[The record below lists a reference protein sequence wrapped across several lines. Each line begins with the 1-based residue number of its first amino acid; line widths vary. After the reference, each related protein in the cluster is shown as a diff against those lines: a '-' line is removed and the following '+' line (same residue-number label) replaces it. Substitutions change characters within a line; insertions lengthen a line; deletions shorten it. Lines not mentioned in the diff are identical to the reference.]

1 MDAPGQRP
9 AGPRAGPERDP
20 GTGPGPS
27 PGPEEP
33 VQEEKEAAYVEIR
46 GSPQGP
52 EERSRQEPQLA
63 PAGGAGGAA
72 GPAPESGAAGT
83 GDGGSAGGG
92 PPGEGAGAASP
103 EHGRDRP
110 PSPAAAECGA
120 RPGPGSLQAA
130 GSGGTAGAGGCPESS
145 SSSSSCPSPVN
156 KADGSPAMGDP
167 VSTEGKTSSSSF
179 GYESEAEDEAAGRK
193 AAPPGAP
200 PDTPPGGGR
209 DEAHY
214 ISTQEIQLSEV
225 DHDMDFDAGLA
236 ARWDFEDNN
245 VIYSFVDYASFGSDE
260 TPGDTLTEEEENS
273 CYLSTTTSDPNN
285 QTDSIDNTSSTEI
298 VSLTS
303 ERDSPGGDKRAG
315 SGESRSKRPGGSPA
329 AQLLLSIKA
338 ASRAINESSNAHG
351 KQNAVYAAKHE
362 GDMSLRV
369 GAAPERGAGVR
380 QDAPREQARKAAAV
394 PARLQTRCGA
404 ARAGE
409 HSSGASSAVSELD
422 DADKEVRNL
431 TARAF
436 RSLAYPYFD
445 TLRPGSRASSASLP
459 DSALGIN
466 RWSTYLDLKCGGLGP
481 RAEPGLLRSGRS
493 QTKALEFV
501 VSKLDGEIAHVETPR
516 RLRAG
521 PRVVTLLDLGEA
533 GEPPAAEGGG
543 KGSSKKS
550 RFASSLLKNVISK
563 KMQLEHEFKMER
575 GEITDTSYRG
585 PEPRERQREAGEQR
599 QSSRHSEGGSDCPA
613 APPEDAGEAGGRSP
627 ASKASTPRE
636 GNRSLERA
644 PSEEPC
650 EVKRSASEAIKAT
663 FLRSQ
668 NSAFR
673 SWKERE
679 AERKEERAPVG
690 KLKLSPK
697 HDWRADLGEISAGKP
712 TKMSRLFVPAIQHT
726 PREKEPA
733 KKATKCSAAL
743 PSPAAPSPPAAKA
756 KAPEIKISL
765 GSVQQPRDAAFSIAQ
780 LLTPQI
786 AGRPPEEGRAPP
798 LKPLKA
804 GDGPDKVPQF
814 LVRDVRDSKYR
825 AQGILHQVRDVRKL
839 IKSSYSA
846 DSGDNSSDKGSGA
859 SEQGGPEQKPRQ
871 QLADGSP
878 AMGDPV
884 STEGKTSSSSFG
896 YESEA
901 EDEAAGRKA
910 APPGAPPDTPPGGGR
925 DEAHYISTQE
935 IQLSEVD
942 HDMDFDA
949 GLAARWDF
957 EDNNVIYSFVDYASF
972 GSDETPGDTLT
983 EEEENSCYLSTTTSD
998 PNNQTDS
1005 IDNTSSTEIVSLT
1018 SERDSPGGDK
1028 RAGSGES
1035 RSKRPGGSP
1044 AAQLLLSIKA
1054 ASRAIN
1060 ESSNAHG
1067 KQNAVYAAKHEG
1079 DMSLRVGAAP
1089 ERGAGVRQDAPRE
1102 QARKAA
1108 AVPARLQTRCGAAR
1122 AGEHSSG
1129 ASSAVSELDDADK
1142 EVRNLTARAFRSL
1155 AYPYF
1160 DTLRPGSRASS
1171 ASLPDSALGI
1181 NRWSTYLDLK
1191 CGGLGPRAEPGL
1203 LRSGRSQTKALE
1215 FVVSKLDG
1223 EIAHVETPR
1232 RLRAGPRVVTL
1243 LDLGEAGEPPAAE
1256 GGGKGSSKKSRFASS
1271 LLKNVISKKMQLEH
1285 EFKMERGEITDT
1297 SYRGPEP
1304 RERQREAGE
1313 QRQSSRHSEGG
1324 SDCPAAPPE
1333 DAGEAGGRSPAS
1345 KASTPREGNRSLE
1358 RAPSEEPCEVKRS
1371 ASEAIK
1377 ATFLRSQNSAF
1388 RSWKEREAER
1398 KEERAPVGKLKL
1410 SPKHDWRADLG
1421 EISAGKPTKM
1431 SRLFV
1436 PAIQHTPR
1444 EKEPAKK
1451 ATKCSAAL
1459 PSPAAPS
1466 PPAAKAKAPEIKISL
1481 GSVQQPRDAAFSIA
1495 QLLTPQIAGRPP
1507 EEGRAPPLKPL
1518 KAGDGPDKVP
1528 QFLVRDVRDSKYR
1541 AQGILHQVRDVRK
1554 LIKSSY
1560 SADSGDNSS
1569 DKGSGASEQGGPEQ
1583 KPRQQLV
1590 IAGVPRALSPVV
1602 ITCQAV
1608 GHAKPSEAGA
1618 KAAGRAPACPPEG
1631 TVLVHR
1637 TSGRLPVATIAP
1649 NKSDAR
1655 QPAVLKIVSKSS
1667 APWRHQPPPPPPAER
1682 SRGAEEDPRE
1692 ESKAAPVQ
1700 NALEKLTA
1708 AVRSMEELY
1717 SFNKREW
1724 KRKSD
1729 PLPITDSH
1737 VLSLIASQER
1747 GSAPRPAAAPGPP
1760 PPADKAEEPS
1770 GKGPGGERLPRRA
1783 SNSAADKVSAKAAA
1797 FESLARQRQRGP
1809 PAPRAEPPA
1818 APRALLTLRGAGGAA
1833 GPAPAKAPPE
1843 GGPRGPAPPRSPRL
1857 PAGGGDSERGPDC
1870 GNYLSLPLK
1879 APAEPGSPPSPGPTA
1894 AGGGARPGPAPA
1906 EPGSPPS
1913 PGPTAAGGGARPG
1926 PVSAAAAALCS
1937 LQPFGPAKPPGSPR
1951 APPGPPPAEE
1961 PPAAAPPPAEG
1972 PPAALYRPPLPLAAL
1987 PGAAPPPLLCFSP
2000 SVPPAAAAAEP
2011 FPQTQRKV
2019 LLDVSTGQYYLVDTP
2034 VQQPLKRRLFDPE
2047 TGQYVEVPVPQQPAV
2062 APVPLPLSPLA
2073 LNAGAYGATY
2083 MLYPGLLP
2091 AAAVLPAG
2099 ALQRPLSHPGSE
2111 GSAPAEPAS
2120 PAAPEAAFADSPYY
2134 VATGKGPGH
2143 GAAEAKPVIS
2153 ITAPATG
2160 PRLVAPPSF
2169 DGTTMRFVVE
2179 HR

>member
-9 AGPRAGPERDP
+9 ASPRAVPEGAAAERDP
-20 GTGPGPS
+20 STSPSSNPGP
-27 PGPEEP
+27 
-33 VQEEKEAAYVEIR
+33 QATIQEKEETAYVEIR
-46 GSPQGP
+46 VSPQGP
-52 EERSRQEPQLA
+52 EESRQKPELA
-63 PAGGAGGAA
+63 PASGAEGAS
-72 GPAPESGAAGT
+72 GPAPDSGAGGT
-83 GDGGSAGGG
+83 GDGDSASGG
-92 PPGEGAGAASP
+92 PPGEEAGPASLD
-103 EHGRDRP
+103 HGRDRP

-120 RPGPGSLQAA
+120 DTGPGSVEAA
-130 GSGGTAGAGGCPESS
+130 GSGGTPEAGGCPESS
-145 SSSSSCPSPVN
+145 SSSCPSPVT
-156 KADGSPAMGDP
+156 KADDFPAMGDP

-179 GYESEAEDEAAGRK
+179 GYESEVEDEVAGRK
-193 AAPPGAP
+193 ATPPGAP
-200 PDTPPGGGR
+200 PGTPPGGGR

-303 ERDSPGGDKRAG
+303 EHDTSGGDKRAS
-315 SGESRSKRPGGSPA
+315 SGESRSKQPGRPGGSPG

-338 ASRAINESSNAHG
+338 ASRAINESSNVHG
-351 KQNAVYAAKHE
+351 KQNTVYAAKHE

-369 GAAPERGAGVR
+369 AAAPDRSASLK
-380 QDAPREQARKAAAV
+380 QDAVRDHAKKFIAV

-445 TLRPGSRASSASLP
+445 TLRPGSRASSASLS
-459 DSALGIN
+459 DNALGIN
-466 RWSTYLDLKCGGLGP
+466 RWSTYLDLKCGSLGP
-481 RAEPGLLRSGRS
+481 RAEPSLLRSGRS

-521 PRVVTLLDLGEA
+521 SRVVTLLDLGDAAEA

-575 GEITDTSYRG
+575 GEITDTSYTGPGAGRE
-585 PEPRERQREAGEQR
+585 PEPTGSSAGRERHREGGVQR
-599 QSSRHSEGGSDCPA
+599 QNSRHSEGGSDCTA
-613 APPEDAGEAGGRSP
+613 APAEDAGEGGGGRSP

-636 GNRSLERA
+636 GNRSLDRA
-644 PSEEPC
+644 LSEELC

-697 HDWRADLGEISAGKP
+697 HDWRADLGEISAGKS

-726 PREKEPA
+726 PREKEPG
-733 KKATKCSAAL
+733 KRATKCSAA
-743 PSPAAPSPPAAKA
+743 AAAVSSAAAGAAATSPPAAKP

-765 GSVQQPRDAAFSIAQ
+765 GSLQQPRDAAFSIAQ

-786 AGRPPEEGRAPP
+786 AGRPPEEGRGQP
-798 LKPLKA
+798 LKPLKP

-825 AQGILHQVRDVRKL
+825 AQGTLHQVRDVRKL

-846 DSGDNSSDKGSGA
+846 DSGDNSSDKGSGT
-859 SEQGGPEQKPRQ
+859 SEQGGPEQKPQ
-871 QLADGSP
+871 Q
-878 AMGDPV
+878 
-884 STEGKTSSSSFG
+884 
-896 YESEA
+896 
-901 EDEAAGRKA
+901 
-910 APPGAPPDTPPGGGR
+910 
-925 DEAHYISTQE
+925 
-935 IQLSEVD
+935 
-942 HDMDFDA
+942 
-949 GLAARWDF
+949 
-957 EDNNVIYSFVDYASF
+957 
-972 GSDETPGDTLT
+972 
-983 EEEENSCYLSTTTSD
+983 
-998 PNNQTDS
+998 
-1005 IDNTSSTEIVSLT
+1005 
-1018 SERDSPGGDK
+1018 
-1028 RAGSGES
+1028 
-1035 RSKRPGGSP
+1035 
-1044 AAQLLLSIKA
+1044 
-1054 ASRAIN
+1054 
-1060 ESSNAHG
+1060 
-1067 KQNAVYAAKHEG
+1067 
-1079 DMSLRVGAAP
+1079 
-1089 ERGAGVRQDAPRE
+1089 
-1102 QARKAA
+1102 
-1108 AVPARLQTRCGAAR
+1108 
-1122 AGEHSSG
+1122 
-1129 ASSAVSELDDADK
+1129 
-1142 EVRNLTARAFRSL
+1142 
-1155 AYPYF
+1155 
-1160 DTLRPGSRASS
+1160 
-1171 ASLPDSALGI
+1171 
-1181 NRWSTYLDLK
+1181 
-1191 CGGLGPRAEPGL
+1191 
-1203 LRSGRSQTKALE
+1203 
-1215 FVVSKLDG
+1215 
-1223 EIAHVETPR
+1223 
-1232 RLRAGPRVVTL
+1232 
-1243 LDLGEAGEPPAAE
+1243 
-1256 GGGKGSSKKSRFASS
+1256 
-1271 LLKNVISKKMQLEH
+1271 
-1285 EFKMERGEITDT
+1285 
-1297 SYRGPEP
+1297 
-1304 RERQREAGE
+1304 
-1313 QRQSSRHSEGG
+1313 
-1324 SDCPAAPPE
+1324 
-1333 DAGEAGGRSPAS
+1333 
-1345 KASTPREGNRSLE
+1345 
-1358 RAPSEEPCEVKRS
+1358 
-1371 ASEAIK
+1371 
-1377 ATFLRSQNSAF
+1377 
-1388 RSWKEREAER
+1388 
-1398 KEERAPVGKLKL
+1398 
-1410 SPKHDWRADLG
+1410 
-1421 EISAGKPTKM
+1421 
-1431 SRLFV
+1431 
-1436 PAIQHTPR
+1436 
-1444 EKEPAKK
+1444 
-1451 ATKCSAAL
+1451 
-1459 PSPAAPS
+1459 
-1466 PPAAKAKAPEIKISL
+1466 
-1481 GSVQQPRDAAFSIA
+1481 
-1495 QLLTPQIAGRPP
+1495 
-1507 EEGRAPPLKPL
+1507 
-1518 KAGDGPDKVP
+1518 
-1528 QFLVRDVRDSKYR
+1528 
-1541 AQGILHQVRDVRK
+1541 
-1554 LIKSSY
+1554 
-1560 SADSGDNSS
+1560 
-1569 DKGSGASEQGGPEQ
+1569 
-1583 KPRQQLV
+1583 QQLV
-1590 IAGVPRALSPVV
+1590 IAGVPRSLSPVV

-1608 GHAKPSEAGA
+1608 GHTGTKPTEAGT

-1667 APWRHQPPPPPPAER
+1667 APWRHQPPQPPPPER
-1682 SRGAEEDPRE
+1682 GRAPEEDPRE

-1747 GSAPRPAAAPGPP
+1747 GAGSRPAGAAAPPPP

-1770 GKGPGGERLPRRA
+1770 GKGPSSERLPRRP
-1783 SNSAADKVSAKAAA
+1783 SNSTADKVSAKAAA

-1809 PAPRAEPPA
+1809 PAPRAEPSA

-1833 GPAPAKAPPE
+1833 APAPAKLPSE
-1843 GGPRGPAPPRSPRL
+1843 GGLRGPAPPRSPRL
-1857 PAGGGDSERGPDC
+1857 PAGGGGGDAERGPDC

-1879 APAEPGSPPSPGPTA
+1879 AATEPGSPPS
-1894 AGGGARPGPAPA
+1894 AGATESGGVR
-1906 EPGSPPS
+1906 PS
-1913 PGPTAAGGGARPG
+1913 PVSA
-1926 PVSAAAAALCS
+1926 SAAAAALCS
-1937 LQPFGPAKPPGSPR
+1937 LQPFGTAKPPGSPR
-1951 APPGPPPAEE
+1951 PPPGPPPAEE

-1972 PPAALYRPPLPLAAL
+1972 PPAALYRPPLPFAAL
-1987 PGAAPPPLLCFSP
+1987 PGAAPPLLCFSP
-2000 SVPPAAAAAEP
+2000 SVPAAATATEP

-2047 TGQYVEVPVPQQPAV
+2047 TGQYVEVPVSQQPAV

-2091 AAAVLPAG
+2091 AATVLPAG
-2099 ALQRPLSHPGSE
+2099 ALQRPLSHSGSD
-2111 GSAPAEPAS
+2111 GSAPAEPGS
-2120 PAAPEAAFADSPYY
+2120 PAAPEAAFAESPYY
-2134 VATGKGPGH
+2134 VATSKGPPPPPRH

-2160 PRLVAPPSF
+2160 PRIVAPPSF

>member
-9 AGPRAGPERDP
+9 ASPRAGPEGAAAERDP
-20 GTGPGPS
+20 SASPS
-27 PGPEEP
+27 PNPGPEEP
-33 VQEEKEAAYVEIR
+33 IQEEEEAAYVEIS
-46 GSPQGP
+46 GSPLGP
-52 EERSRQEPQLA
+52 EESRQKPELA
-63 PAGGAGGAA
+63 PAGGAEGAA
-72 GPAPESGAAGT
+72 GPAPDSGAGGT
-83 GDGGSAGGG
+83 GDGDSASGE
-92 PPGEGAGAASP
+92 PPGKEAESASLD
-103 EHGRDRP
+103 HGRDRP
-110 PSPAAAECGA
+110 PSPAAAACGA
-120 RPGPGSLQAA
+120 DTGPGSVEAA
-130 GSGGTAGAGGCPESS
+130 GSGGTPEAGGCPESS
-145 SSSSSCPSPVN
+145 SSSSSSSCPSPVT
-156 KADGSPAMGDP
+156 KADDFPAMGDP

-179 GYESEAEDEAAGRK
+179 GYESEVEDEVAGRK
-193 AAPPGAP
+193 ATPPGAP
-200 PDTPPGGGR
+200 PGTPPGGGR

-303 ERDSPGGDKRAG
+303 EHDTPGGDKRAS
-315 SGESRSKRPGGSPA
+315 SGESRSKQLGRPGGSPG

-338 ASRAINESSNAHG
+338 ASRAINESSNVHG
-351 KQNAVYAAKHE
+351 KQNTVYAAKHE

-369 GAAPERGAGVR
+369 AAAPDRSASLK
-380 QDAPREQARKAAAV
+380 QDAVRDHAKKFIAV

-445 TLRPGSRASSASLP
+445 TLRPGSRASSASLS
-459 DSALGIN
+459 DNALGIN
-466 RWSTYLDLKCGGLGP
+466 RWSTYLDLKCGSLGP
-481 RAEPGLLRSGRS
+481 RAEPSLLRSGRS

-521 PRVVTLLDLGEA
+521 SRVVTLLDLGDAAEA

-575 GEITDTSYRG
+575 GEITDTSYTG
-585 PEPRERQREAGEQR
+585 PGAGPQPEPTGGSAGRERQREGGVQR
-599 QSSRHSEGGSDCPA
+599 QNSRHSEGGSDCTA
-613 APPEDAGEAGGRSP
+613 APAEDAGEGGGGRSP

-636 GNRSLERA
+636 GNRSLDRA
-644 PSEEPC
+644 LSDELC

-726 PREKEPA
+726 PREKEPG
-733 KKATKCSAAL
+733 KRATKCSAAAAAAA
-743 PSPAAPSPPAAKA
+743 SPAAGAAATSPPAAKP

-765 GSVQQPRDAAFSIAQ
+765 GSLQQPRDAAFSIAQ

-786 AGRPPEEGRAPP
+786 AGRPPEEGRGQP

-871 QLADGSP
+871 
-878 AMGDPV
+878 
-884 STEGKTSSSSFG
+884 
-896 YESEA
+896 
-901 EDEAAGRKA
+901 
-910 APPGAPPDTPPGGGR
+910 
-925 DEAHYISTQE
+925 H
-935 IQLSEVD
+935 
-942 HDMDFDA
+942 
-949 GLAARWDF
+949 
-957 EDNNVIYSFVDYASF
+957 
-972 GSDETPGDTLT
+972 
-983 EEEENSCYLSTTTSD
+983 
-998 PNNQTDS
+998 
-1005 IDNTSSTEIVSLT
+1005 
-1018 SERDSPGGDK
+1018 
-1028 RAGSGES
+1028 
-1035 RSKRPGGSP
+1035 
-1044 AAQLLLSIKA
+1044 
-1054 ASRAIN
+1054 
-1060 ESSNAHG
+1060 
-1067 KQNAVYAAKHEG
+1067 
-1079 DMSLRVGAAP
+1079 
-1089 ERGAGVRQDAPRE
+1089 
-1102 QARKAA
+1102 
-1108 AVPARLQTRCGAAR
+1108 
-1122 AGEHSSG
+1122 
-1129 ASSAVSELDDADK
+1129 
-1142 EVRNLTARAFRSL
+1142 
-1155 AYPYF
+1155 
-1160 DTLRPGSRASS
+1160 
-1171 ASLPDSALGI
+1171 
-1181 NRWSTYLDLK
+1181 
-1191 CGGLGPRAEPGL
+1191 
-1203 LRSGRSQTKALE
+1203 
-1215 FVVSKLDG
+1215 
-1223 EIAHVETPR
+1223 
-1232 RLRAGPRVVTL
+1232 
-1243 LDLGEAGEPPAAE
+1243 
-1256 GGGKGSSKKSRFASS
+1256 
-1271 LLKNVISKKMQLEH
+1271 
-1285 EFKMERGEITDT
+1285 
-1297 SYRGPEP
+1297 
-1304 RERQREAGE
+1304 
-1313 QRQSSRHSEGG
+1313 
-1324 SDCPAAPPE
+1324 
-1333 DAGEAGGRSPAS
+1333 
-1345 KASTPREGNRSLE
+1345 
-1358 RAPSEEPCEVKRS
+1358 
-1371 ASEAIK
+1371 
-1377 ATFLRSQNSAF
+1377 
-1388 RSWKEREAER
+1388 
-1398 KEERAPVGKLKL
+1398 
-1410 SPKHDWRADLG
+1410 
-1421 EISAGKPTKM
+1421 
-1431 SRLFV
+1431 
-1436 PAIQHTPR
+1436 
-1444 EKEPAKK
+1444 
-1451 ATKCSAAL
+1451 
-1459 PSPAAPS
+1459 
-1466 PPAAKAKAPEIKISL
+1466 
-1481 GSVQQPRDAAFSIA
+1481 
-1495 QLLTPQIAGRPP
+1495 
-1507 EEGRAPPLKPL
+1507 
-1518 KAGDGPDKVP
+1518 
-1528 QFLVRDVRDSKYR
+1528 
-1541 AQGILHQVRDVRK
+1541 
-1554 LIKSSY
+1554 
-1560 SADSGDNSS
+1560 
-1569 DKGSGASEQGGPEQ
+1569 
-1583 KPRQQLV
+1583 LV
-1590 IAGVPRALSPVV
+1590 IAGVPRSLSPVV

-1608 GHAKPSEAGA
+1608 GHTGTKPTEAGA
-1618 KAAGRAPACPPEG
+1618 KGAGRVPACPPEG

-1667 APWRHQPPPPPPAER
+1667 APWRHQPPLAER
-1682 SRGAEEDPRE
+1682 GRGPEEDPRE
-1692 ESKAAPVQ
+1692 ENKAAPVQ

-1747 GSAPRPAAAPGPP
+1747 GTGLRPAAAPPPP

-1770 GKGPGGERLPRRA
+1770 GKGPSGERLPRRP
-1783 SNSAADKVSAKAAA
+1783 SNGAADKVSAKAAA

-1809 PAPRAEPPA
+1809 AAPRAEPPA
-1818 APRALLTLRGAGGAA
+1818 APRALLTLRGAGATAA
-1833 GPAPAKAPPE
+1833 PAPAKAPSE

-1857 PAGGGDSERGPDC
+1857 PAGGGDAERAPDC

-1879 APAEPGSPPSPGPTA
+1879 APTEPASPPPPGTT
-1894 AGGGARPGPAPA
+1894 AGGGVRP
-1906 EPGSPPS
+1906 S
-1913 PGPTAAGGGARPG
+1913 
-1926 PVSAAAAALCS
+1926 PVSASAAAVALCG
-1937 LQPFGPAKPPGSPR
+1937 LQPFGAAKPAGSPR
-1951 APPGPPPAEE
+1951 PPPGPPPAEE

-1987 PGAAPPPLLCFSP
+1987 PGTAPPPLLCFSP
-2000 SVPPAAAAAEP
+2000 SVPSAATAAEA

-2099 ALQRPLSHPGSE
+2099 ALQRPLSHPGSDA
-2111 GSAPAEPAS
+2111 GAPAEPGS
-2120 PAAPEAAFADSPYY
+2120 PAAPEAAFAESPYY
-2134 VATGKGPGH
+2134 VATSKGPPPPRH

-2160 PRLVAPPSF
+2160 PRIVAPPSF

>member
-1 MDAPGQRP
+1 MCGPAPPRWPDRLPCAAGAAGGAGPGPTPPPPGGDARPGRGPGGGPLPRPDGPGMDAPGQRP
-9 AGPRAGPERDP
+9 ASPRAGPEGAAAERDP
-20 GTGPGPS
+20 GTNPS
-27 PGPEEP
+27 PNPGPEAP
-33 VQEEKEAAYVEIR
+33 IQEEREAAYVEIR
-46 GSPQGP
+46 GSPQ
-52 EERSRQEPQLA
+52 ESRQKPELA
-63 PAGGAGGAA
+63 PAGGAEGAP
-72 GPAPESGAAGT
+72 GPAPDSGAGGT
-83 GDGGSAGGG
+83 GDGDSASGG
-92 PPGEGAGAASP
+92 PPGEKAEPASL

-120 RPGPGSLQAA
+120 DSGPGSVEAA
-130 GSGGTAGAGGCPESS
+130 RSGGTPEAGGCPESS
-145 SSSSSCPSPVN
+145 SSSCPSPAT
-156 KADGSPAMGDP
+156 KADGFPAMGDP

-179 GYESEAEDEAAGRK
+179 GYESEVEDEVAGRK
-193 AAPPGAP
+193 ATPPGAP
-200 PDTPPGGGR
+200 PGTPPGGGR

-303 ERDSPGGDKRAG
+303 EHDTPGGDKRAS
-315 SGESRSKRPGGSPA
+315 SGESRSKQPGRPGGSPG

-338 ASRAINESSNAHG
+338 ASRAINESSNVHG
-351 KQNAVYAAKHE
+351 KQNTVYAAKHE

-369 GAAPERGAGVR
+369 AAAPDRSASLK
-380 QDAPREQARKAAAV
+380 QDAVRDHAKKFIAV

-445 TLRPGSRASSASLP
+445 TLRPGSRASSASLS
-459 DSALGIN
+459 DNALGIN
-466 RWSTYLDLKCGGLGP
+466 RWSTYLDLKCGSLGP
-481 RAEPGLLRSGRS
+481 RAEPSLLRSGRS

-501 VSKLDGEIAHVETPR
+501 VSKLDGEIAHVESPR

-521 PRVVTLLDLGEA
+521 SRVVTLLDLGDAAEA

-575 GEITDTSYRG
+575 GEITDTSYTGPGAGRE
-585 PEPRERQREAGEQR
+585 PEPSGGSGGRERLREGGVQR
-599 QSSRHSEGGSDCPA
+599 QNSRHSEGGSDCA
-613 APPEDAGEAGGRSP
+613 AAAAEDAGEGGGGRSP

-636 GNRSLERA
+636 GNRSLDRA
-644 PSEEPC
+644 LSEELC

-697 HDWRADLGEISAGKP
+697 NDWRADLGEISAGKS

-726 PREKEPA
+726 PREKDPG
-733 KKATKCSAAL
+733 KRATKCSAAAAAV
-743 PSPAAPSPPAAKA
+743 SSAAAAPSPPKP

-765 GSVQQPRDAAFSIAQ
+765 GSLQQPRDAAFSIAQ

-786 AGRPPEEGRAPP
+786 AGRPPEEGR
-798 LKPLKA
+798 
-804 GDGPDKVPQF
+804 GQ
-814 LVRDVRDSKYR
+814 
-825 AQGILHQVRDVRKL
+825 
-839 IKSSYSA
+839 
-846 DSGDNSSDKGSGA
+846 
-859 SEQGGPEQKPRQ
+859 
-871 QLADGSP
+871 
-878 AMGDPV
+878 
-884 STEGKTSSSSFG
+884 
-896 YESEA
+896 
-901 EDEAAGRKA
+901 
-910 APPGAPPDTPPGGGR
+910 
-925 DEAHYISTQE
+925 
-935 IQLSEVD
+935 
-942 HDMDFDA
+942 
-949 GLAARWDF
+949 
-957 EDNNVIYSFVDYASF
+957 
-972 GSDETPGDTLT
+972 
-983 EEEENSCYLSTTTSD
+983 
-998 PNNQTDS
+998 
-1005 IDNTSSTEIVSLT
+1005 
-1018 SERDSPGGDK
+1018 
-1028 RAGSGES
+1028 
-1035 RSKRPGGSP
+1035 
-1044 AAQLLLSIKA
+1044 
-1054 ASRAIN
+1054 
-1060 ESSNAHG
+1060 
-1067 KQNAVYAAKHEG
+1067 
-1079 DMSLRVGAAP
+1079 
-1089 ERGAGVRQDAPRE
+1089 
-1102 QARKAA
+1102 
-1108 AVPARLQTRCGAAR
+1108 
-1122 AGEHSSG
+1122 
-1129 ASSAVSELDDADK
+1129 
-1142 EVRNLTARAFRSL
+1142 
-1155 AYPYF
+1155 
-1160 DTLRPGSRASS
+1160 
-1171 ASLPDSALGI
+1171 
-1181 NRWSTYLDLK
+1181 
-1191 CGGLGPRAEPGL
+1191 
-1203 LRSGRSQTKALE
+1203 
-1215 FVVSKLDG
+1215 
-1223 EIAHVETPR
+1223 
-1232 RLRAGPRVVTL
+1232 
-1243 LDLGEAGEPPAAE
+1243 
-1256 GGGKGSSKKSRFASS
+1256 
-1271 LLKNVISKKMQLEH
+1271 
-1285 EFKMERGEITDT
+1285 
-1297 SYRGPEP
+1297 
-1304 RERQREAGE
+1304 
-1313 QRQSSRHSEGG
+1313 
-1324 SDCPAAPPE
+1324 
-1333 DAGEAGGRSPAS
+1333 
-1345 KASTPREGNRSLE
+1345 
-1358 RAPSEEPCEVKRS
+1358 
-1371 ASEAIK
+1371 
-1377 ATFLRSQNSAF
+1377 
-1388 RSWKEREAER
+1388 
-1398 KEERAPVGKLKL
+1398 
-1410 SPKHDWRADLG
+1410 
-1421 EISAGKPTKM
+1421 
-1431 SRLFV
+1431 
-1436 PAIQHTPR
+1436 
-1444 EKEPAKK
+1444 
-1451 ATKCSAAL
+1451 
-1459 PSPAAPS
+1459 
-1466 PPAAKAKAPEIKISL
+1466 
-1481 GSVQQPRDAAFSIA
+1481 
-1495 QLLTPQIAGRPP
+1495 
-1507 EEGRAPPLKPL
+1507 PLKPL

-1590 IAGVPRALSPVV
+1590 IAGVPRSLSPVV

-1608 GHAKPSEAGA
+1608 GHTGTKPTEAGA

-1667 APWRHQPPPPPPAER
+1667 APWRHQPPPPPPPER
-1682 SRGAEEDPRE
+1682 GWGPEEEARE

-1747 GSAPRPAAAPGPP
+1747 GAGSRPAAAAAPP
-1760 PPADKAEEPS
+1760 PPPPPDKAEEPS
-1770 GKGPGGERLPRRA
+1770 GKGPGGERLPRRP

-1809 PAPRAEPPA
+1809 PP
-1818 APRALLTLRGAGGAA
+1818 
-1833 GPAPAKAPPE
+1833 
-1843 GGPRGPAPPRSPRL
+1843 
-1857 PAGGGDSERGPDC
+1857 
-1870 GNYLSLPLK
+1870 
-1879 APAEPGSPPSPGPTA
+1879 
-1894 AGGGARPGPAPA
+1894 
-1906 EPGSPPS
+1906 
-1913 PGPTAAGGGARPG
+1913 
-1926 PVSAAAAALCS
+1926 
-1937 LQPFGPAKPPGSPR
+1937 
-1951 APPGPPPAEE
+1951 
-1961 PPAAAPPPAEG
+1961 
-1972 PPAALYRPPLPLAAL
+1972 LYRPPLPFAAL

-2000 SVPPAAAAAEP
+2000 SVPASATAAEP

-2099 ALQRPLSHPGSE
+2099 ALQRPLSHSGSD
-2111 GSAPAEPAS
+2111 GSAPAEPGS
-2120 PAAPEAAFADSPYY
+2120 PAAPEAAFAESPYY
-2134 VATGKGPGH
+2134 VATSKGPPPPRH

-2153 ITAPATG
+2153 ITAPASG
-2160 PRLVAPPSF
+2160 PRIVAPPSF

>member
-1 MDAPGQRP
+1 MCRASSPAVSGAAALCRGGLRGELSPARPLRPPAAMPARAGSRRAGRRRGRERSGGEGKEGRAGRGRPPPPRPRRHVPARPRGPLPRPDGPGMDAPGQRP
-9 AGPRAGPERDP
+9 ASPRAGPEGAAEERDP
-20 GTGPGPS
+20 STNPS
-27 PGPEEP
+27 PNPGPEAP
-33 VQEEKEAAYVEIR
+33 IQEEREAAYVEIR

-52 EERSRQEPQLA
+52 EESRKKPELA
-63 PAGGAGGAA
+63 PAGGAEGAS
-72 GPAPESGAAGT
+72 GPAPDSGAGGT
-83 GDGGSAGGG
+83 GDGDSANGG
-92 PPGEGAGAASP
+92 PPAEEAGPASLDR
-103 EHGRDRP
+103 GRDRP

-120 RPGPGSLQAA
+120 DTGPGSVEAA
-130 GSGGTAGAGGCPESS
+130 GSGGTPEAGGCPESS
-145 SSSSSCPSPVN
+145 SSSCPSPVT
-156 KADGSPAMGDP
+156 KADDSPAMGDP

-179 GYESEAEDEAAGRK
+179 GYESEVEDEVAGRK
-193 AAPPGAP
+193 ATPPGAP
-200 PDTPPGGGR
+200 PGSPPGGGR

-260 TPGDTLTEEEENS
+260 TPRDTLTEEEENS

-303 ERDSPGGDKRAG
+303 EHDTPGADKRAS
-315 SGESRSKRPGGSPA
+315 SGESRSKQPGRPGGSPG

-338 ASRAINESSNAHG
+338 ASRAINESSNVHG
-351 KQNAVYAAKHE
+351 KQNTVYAAKHE

-369 GAAPERGAGVR
+369 AAAPDRSASLK
-380 QDAPREQARKAAAV
+380 QDAVRDHAKKFIAV

-445 TLRPGSRASSASLP
+445 TLRPGSRASSASLS
-459 DSALGIN
+459 DNALGIN
-466 RWSTYLDLKCGGLGP
+466 RWSTYLDLKCGTLGP
-481 RAEPGLLRSGRS
+481 RAEPSLLRSGRS

-521 PRVVTLLDLGEA
+521 SRVVTLLDLGDAAEA

-575 GEITDTSYRG
+575 GEIIDTSYTGPGAGRE
-585 PEPRERQREAGEQR
+585 PEPTGGSAGRERHREGGVQR
-599 QSSRHSEGGSDCPA
+599 QNSRHSEGGSDCAPGPA
-613 APPEDAGEAGGRSP
+613 EDAGEGGGGRSP

-636 GNRSLERA
+636 GNRSLDRA
-644 PSEEPC
+644 LSEELC

-679 AERKEERAPVG
+679 AERKEERAPIG

-697 HDWRADLGEISAGKP
+697 NDWRADLGEISAGKS

-726 PREKEPA
+726 PREKDPG
-733 KKATKCSAAL
+733 KRATKCSAA
-743 PSPAAPSPPAAKA
+743 AAAAAAVSSAVATSPPAAKP

-786 AGRPPEEGRAPP
+786 AGRPPEEGRGQP

-804 GDGPDKVPQF
+804 GDG
-814 LVRDVRDSKYR
+814 
-825 AQGILHQVRDVRKL
+825 A
-839 IKSSYSA
+839 
-846 DSGDNSSDKGSGA
+846 
-859 SEQGGPEQKPRQ
+859 
-871 QLADGSP
+871 
-878 AMGDPV
+878 
-884 STEGKTSSSSFG
+884 
-896 YESEA
+896 
-901 EDEAAGRKA
+901 
-910 APPGAPPDTPPGGGR
+910 
-925 DEAHYISTQE
+925 
-935 IQLSEVD
+935 
-942 HDMDFDA
+942 
-949 GLAARWDF
+949 
-957 EDNNVIYSFVDYASF
+957 
-972 GSDETPGDTLT
+972 
-983 EEEENSCYLSTTTSD
+983 
-998 PNNQTDS
+998 
-1005 IDNTSSTEIVSLT
+1005 
-1018 SERDSPGGDK
+1018 
-1028 RAGSGES
+1028 
-1035 RSKRPGGSP
+1035 
-1044 AAQLLLSIKA
+1044 
-1054 ASRAIN
+1054 
-1060 ESSNAHG
+1060 
-1067 KQNAVYAAKHEG
+1067 
-1079 DMSLRVGAAP
+1079 
-1089 ERGAGVRQDAPRE
+1089 
-1102 QARKAA
+1102 
-1108 AVPARLQTRCGAAR
+1108 
-1122 AGEHSSG
+1122 
-1129 ASSAVSELDDADK
+1129 
-1142 EVRNLTARAFRSL
+1142 
-1155 AYPYF
+1155 
-1160 DTLRPGSRASS
+1160 
-1171 ASLPDSALGI
+1171 
-1181 NRWSTYLDLK
+1181 
-1191 CGGLGPRAEPGL
+1191 
-1203 LRSGRSQTKALE
+1203 
-1215 FVVSKLDG
+1215 
-1223 EIAHVETPR
+1223 
-1232 RLRAGPRVVTL
+1232 
-1243 LDLGEAGEPPAAE
+1243 
-1256 GGGKGSSKKSRFASS
+1256 
-1271 LLKNVISKKMQLEH
+1271 
-1285 EFKMERGEITDT
+1285 
-1297 SYRGPEP
+1297 
-1304 RERQREAGE
+1304 
-1313 QRQSSRHSEGG
+1313 
-1324 SDCPAAPPE
+1324 
-1333 DAGEAGGRSPAS
+1333 
-1345 KASTPREGNRSLE
+1345 
-1358 RAPSEEPCEVKRS
+1358 
-1371 ASEAIK
+1371 
-1377 ATFLRSQNSAF
+1377 
-1388 RSWKEREAER
+1388 
-1398 KEERAPVGKLKL
+1398 
-1410 SPKHDWRADLG
+1410 
-1421 EISAGKPTKM
+1421 
-1431 SRLFV
+1431 
-1436 PAIQHTPR
+1436 
-1444 EKEPAKK
+1444 
-1451 ATKCSAAL
+1451 
-1459 PSPAAPS
+1459 
-1466 PPAAKAKAPEIKISL
+1466 
-1481 GSVQQPRDAAFSIA
+1481 
-1495 QLLTPQIAGRPP
+1495 
-1507 EEGRAPPLKPL
+1507 
-1518 KAGDGPDKVP
+1518 DKVP

-1590 IAGVPRALSPVV
+1590 IAGVPRSLSPVV

-1608 GHAKPSEAGA
+1608 GHTGTKPTEGGA

-1667 APWRHQPPPPPPAER
+1667 APWRHQPPPPPPPPER
-1682 SRGAEEDPRE
+1682 GRGPEEDPRE

-1747 GSAPRPAAAPGPP
+1747 GAGSRPAAAAPPPP

-1770 GKGPGGERLPRRA
+1770 GKGPSSERLPRRP

-1797 FESLARQRQRGP
+1797 FESLARQRQRCP
-1809 PAPRAEPPA
+1809 PPPRAEPPA

-1833 GPAPAKAPPE
+1833 APAPAKLPPE

-1857 PAGGGDSERGPDC
+1857 PAGGGGGDAERGPDC

-1879 APAEPGSPPSPGPTA
+1879 AAAEPGSPPSAGATE
-1894 AGGGARPGPAPA
+1894 GGGIR
-1906 EPGSPPS
+1906 PS
-1913 PGPTAAGGGARPG
+1913 PVSA
-1926 PVSAAAAALCS
+1926 SAAAAALCG
-1937 LQPFGPAKPPGSPR
+1937 LQPFGAAKPPGSPR
-1951 APPGPPPAEE
+1951 PPPGPPPAEE
-1961 PPAAAPPPAEG
+1961 PPAAAPPPPEG
-1972 PPAALYRPPLPLAAL
+1972 APAALYRPPLPFAAL

-2000 SVPPAAAAAEP
+2000 SVPAAATAAEP

-2073 LNAGAYGATY
+2073 LSAGAYGATY

-2091 AAAVLPAG
+2091 AATVLPAG
-2099 ALQRPLSHPGSE
+2099 ALQRPLSHSGSD
-2111 GSAPAEPAS
+2111 GSAPAEPGS
-2120 PAAPEAAFADSPYY
+2120 PAAPEAPFADSPYY
-2134 VATGKGPGH
+2134 VATSKGPPPPRH
-2143 GAAEAKPVIS
+2143 GPAEAKPVIS

-2160 PRLVAPPSF
+2160 PRIVAPPSF

>member
-9 AGPRAGPERDP
+9 ASPRAGPEGAAAERDP
-20 GTGPGPS
+20 NTNRSPN
-27 PGPEEP
+27 PGPEAP
-33 VQEEKEAAYVEIR
+33 IQEERETAYVEIR

-52 EERSRQEPQLA
+52 EESRQKPELA
-63 PAGGAGGAA
+63 PAGGAEGAS
-72 GPAPESGAAGT
+72 GPAPDSGAGGT
-83 GDGGSAGGG
+83 GDGDSASGG
-92 PPGEGAGAASP
+92 PPAEEAGPASLDR
-103 EHGRDRP
+103 GRDRP

-120 RPGPGSLQAA
+120 DTGPGSVEAA
-130 GSGGTAGAGGCPESS
+130 GSGGTPEAGGCPESS
-145 SSSSSCPSPVN
+145 SSSCPSPVT
-156 KADGSPAMGDP
+156 KADDSPAMGDP

-179 GYESEAEDEAAGRK
+179 GYESEVEDEVAGRK
-193 AAPPGAP
+193 ATPPGAP
-200 PDTPPGGGR
+200 PGSPPGGGR

-303 ERDSPGGDKRAG
+303 EHDTPGADKRAS
-315 SGESRSKRPGGSPA
+315 SGESRSKQPGRPGGSPG

-338 ASRAINESSNAHG
+338 ASRAINESSNVHG
-351 KQNAVYAAKHE
+351 KQNTVYAAKHE

-369 GAAPERGAGVR
+369 AAAPDRSASLK
-380 QDAPREQARKAAAV
+380 QDAVRDHAKKFIAV

-445 TLRPGSRASSASLP
+445 TLRPGSRASSASLS
-459 DSALGIN
+459 DNALGIN
-466 RWSTYLDLKCGGLGP
+466 RWSTYLDLKCGTLGQ
-481 RAEPGLLRSGRS
+481 RAEPSLLRSGRS

-521 PRVVTLLDLGEA
+521 SRVVTLLDLGDAAEA

-575 GEITDTSYRG
+575 GEITDTSYTGPGAGRE
-585 PEPRERQREAGEQR
+585 PEPTGGSAGRERHREGGVQR
-599 QSSRHSEGGSDCPA
+599 QNSRHSEGGSDCAA
-613 APPEDAGEAGGRSP
+613 APAEDAGEGGGGRSP

-636 GNRSLERA
+636 GNRSLDRA
-644 PSEEPC
+644 LSEELC

-697 HDWRADLGEISAGKP
+697 NDWRADLGEISAGKS

-726 PREKEPA
+726 PREKDPG
-733 KKATKCSAAL
+733 KRATKCSAAT
-743 PSPAAPSPPAAKA
+743 AASSAAAAATSPPAAKP

-786 AGRPPEEGRAPP
+786 AGRPPEEGRGQP

-804 GDGPDKVPQF
+804 GDGTDKVPQF

-859 SEQGGPEQKPRQ
+859 SEQGG
-871 QLADGSP
+871 A
-878 AMGDPV
+878 
-884 STEGKTSSSSFG
+884 
-896 YESEA
+896 
-901 EDEAAGRKA
+901 
-910 APPGAPPDTPPGGGR
+910 
-925 DEAHYISTQE
+925 
-935 IQLSEVD
+935 
-942 HDMDFDA
+942 
-949 GLAARWDF
+949 
-957 EDNNVIYSFVDYASF
+957 
-972 GSDETPGDTLT
+972 
-983 EEEENSCYLSTTTSD
+983 
-998 PNNQTDS
+998 
-1005 IDNTSSTEIVSLT
+1005 
-1018 SERDSPGGDK
+1018 
-1028 RAGSGES
+1028 
-1035 RSKRPGGSP
+1035 
-1044 AAQLLLSIKA
+1044 
-1054 ASRAIN
+1054 
-1060 ESSNAHG
+1060 
-1067 KQNAVYAAKHEG
+1067 
-1079 DMSLRVGAAP
+1079 
-1089 ERGAGVRQDAPRE
+1089 
-1102 QARKAA
+1102 
-1108 AVPARLQTRCGAAR
+1108 
-1122 AGEHSSG
+1122 
-1129 ASSAVSELDDADK
+1129 
-1142 EVRNLTARAFRSL
+1142 
-1155 AYPYF
+1155 
-1160 DTLRPGSRASS
+1160 
-1171 ASLPDSALGI
+1171 
-1181 NRWSTYLDLK
+1181 
-1191 CGGLGPRAEPGL
+1191 
-1203 LRSGRSQTKALE
+1203 
-1215 FVVSKLDG
+1215 
-1223 EIAHVETPR
+1223 
-1232 RLRAGPRVVTL
+1232 
-1243 LDLGEAGEPPAAE
+1243 
-1256 GGGKGSSKKSRFASS
+1256 
-1271 LLKNVISKKMQLEH
+1271 
-1285 EFKMERGEITDT
+1285 
-1297 SYRGPEP
+1297 
-1304 RERQREAGE
+1304 
-1313 QRQSSRHSEGG
+1313 
-1324 SDCPAAPPE
+1324 
-1333 DAGEAGGRSPAS
+1333 
-1345 KASTPREGNRSLE
+1345 
-1358 RAPSEEPCEVKRS
+1358 
-1371 ASEAIK
+1371 
-1377 ATFLRSQNSAF
+1377 
-1388 RSWKEREAER
+1388 
-1398 KEERAPVGKLKL
+1398 
-1410 SPKHDWRADLG
+1410 
-1421 EISAGKPTKM
+1421 
-1431 SRLFV
+1431 
-1436 PAIQHTPR
+1436 
-1444 EKEPAKK
+1444 
-1451 ATKCSAAL
+1451 
-1459 PSPAAPS
+1459 
-1466 PPAAKAKAPEIKISL
+1466 
-1481 GSVQQPRDAAFSIA
+1481 
-1495 QLLTPQIAGRPP
+1495 
-1507 EEGRAPPLKPL
+1507 
-1518 KAGDGPDKVP
+1518 
-1528 QFLVRDVRDSKYR
+1528 
-1541 AQGILHQVRDVRK
+1541 
-1554 LIKSSY
+1554 
-1560 SADSGDNSS
+1560 
-1569 DKGSGASEQGGPEQ
+1569 EQ

-1590 IAGVPRALSPVV
+1590 IAGVPRSLSPVV

-1608 GHAKPSEAGA
+1608 GHTGTKPTEAGA
-1618 KAAGRAPACPPEG
+1618 KAAGKASACPPEG

-1667 APWRHQPPPPPPAER
+1667 APWRHQPPQPPPPER
-1682 SRGAEEDPRE
+1682 GRGPEEDPRE

-1747 GSAPRPAAAPGPP
+1747 GAGSRPAATAAAPP

-1770 GKGPGGERLPRRA
+1770 GKGPSSERLPRRP

-1797 FESLARQRQRGP
+1797 FESLARQRQRGR
-1809 PAPRAEPPA
+1809 PA
-1818 APRALLTLRGAGGAA
+1818 
-1833 GPAPAKAPPE
+1833 
-1843 GGPRGPAPPRSPRL
+1843 GPAPPRSPRL
-1857 PAGGGDSERGPDC
+1857 PAGGGGDAERGPDC

-1879 APAEPGSPPSPGPTA
+1879 AAAEPGSPRPRGPRRA
-1894 AGGGARPGPAPA
+1894 AASAPA
-1906 EPGSPPS
+1906 RCRRQRRRRRCAACSP
-1913 PGPTAAGGGARPG
+1913 
-1926 PVSAAAAALCS
+1926 SA
-1937 LQPFGPAKPPGSPR
+1937 PPR
-1951 APPGPPPAEE
+1951 APAAPDRRPDPRPPRR
-1961 PPAAAPPPAEG
+1961 PAAAPPPAEG
-1972 PPAALYRPPLPLAAL
+1972 APAALYRPPLPFAAL

-2000 SVPPAAAAAEP
+2000 SVPAAATAAEP

-2091 AAAVLPAG
+2091 AATVLPAG
-2099 ALQRPLSHPGSE
+2099 ALQRPLSHSGSD
-2111 GSAPAEPAS
+2111 GSAPAEPGS
-2120 PAAPEAAFADSPYY
+2120 PAAPEAAFAESPYY
-2134 VATGKGPGH
+2134 VATGKGPPPPRH
-2143 GAAEAKPVIS
+2143 GPAEAKPVIS

-2160 PRLVAPPSF
+2160 PRIVAPPSF

>member
-9 AGPRAGPERDP
+9 ASPRAGPEGAAAERDP
-20 GTGPGPS
+20 S
-27 PGPEEP
+27 PRPNPNPDPEAP
-33 VQEEKEAAYVEIR
+33 IQEEKESAYVEIR
-46 GSPQGP
+46 GSPRGP
-52 EERSRQEPQLA
+52 EESCQKPELA
-63 PAGGAGGAA
+63 PAGGAEGAA
-72 GPAPESGAAGT
+72 GPTPDSGAGGT
-83 GDGGSAGGG
+83 GDGDSASGG
-92 PPGEGAGAASP
+92 PLGKEAGPASLD
-103 EHGRDRP
+103 HGRDRP

-120 RPGPGSLQAA
+120 DTGPGSVEAA
-130 GSGGTAGAGGCPESS
+130 GSGRTPEAGGCPESS
-145 SSSSSCPSPVN
+145 SSSCPSPVT
-156 KADGSPAMGDP
+156 KADDFPAMSDP

-179 GYESEAEDEAAGRK
+179 GYESEVEDEVAGRK
-193 AAPPGAP
+193 ATPPGAP
-200 PDTPPGGGR
+200 PGTPPGGGR

-303 ERDSPGGDKRAG
+303 EHDTPGGDKRAS
-315 SGESRSKRPGGSPA
+315 SGESRSKQPGRPGGSPG

-338 ASRAINESSNAHG
+338 ASRAINESSNVHG
-351 KQNAVYAAKHE
+351 KQNTVYAAKHE

-369 GAAPERGAGVR
+369 AAAPDRSASLK
-380 QDAPREQARKAAAV
+380 QDAVRDHAKKFIAV

-445 TLRPGSRASSASLP
+445 TLRPGSRASSASLS
-459 DSALGIN
+459 DNALGIN
-466 RWSTYLDLKCGGLGP
+466 RWSTYLDLKCGSLGP
-481 RAEPGLLRSGRS
+481 RAEPSLLRSGRS

-521 PRVVTLLDLGEA
+521 SRVVTLLDLGDAAEA
-533 GEPPAAEGGG
+533 GEPPAVEGGG

-575 GEITDTSYRG
+575 GEITDTSYTGPGTGRE
-585 PEPRERQREAGEQR
+585 PEPTGGSASRERQREDGVQR
-599 QSSRHSEGGSDCPA
+599 QNSRHSEGGSDCAA
-613 APPEDAGEAGGRSP
+613 APAEDAGEGGGGRSP

-636 GNRSLERA
+636 GNRSLDRA
-644 PSEEPC
+644 LSEELC

-697 HDWRADLGEISAGKP
+697 HDWRADLGEISAGKS

-726 PREKEPA
+726 PREKEPG
-733 KKATKCSAAL
+733 KRATKCSAAAAAVS
-743 PSPAAPSPPAAKA
+743 SPAAAASPPAAKP

-786 AGRPPEEGRAPP
+786 AGRPLEEGRGQPP
-798 LKPLKA
+798 KPLKA
-804 GDGPDKVPQF
+804 GD
-814 LVRDVRDSKYR
+814 
-825 AQGILHQVRDVRKL
+825 
-839 IKSSYSA
+839 SS
-846 DSGDNSSDKGSGA
+846 
-859 SEQGGPEQKPRQ
+859 
-871 QLADGSP
+871 
-878 AMGDPV
+878 
-884 STEGKTSSSSFG
+884 
-896 YESEA
+896 
-901 EDEAAGRKA
+901 
-910 APPGAPPDTPPGGGR
+910 
-925 DEAHYISTQE
+925 
-935 IQLSEVD
+935 
-942 HDMDFDA
+942 
-949 GLAARWDF
+949 
-957 EDNNVIYSFVDYASF
+957 
-972 GSDETPGDTLT
+972 
-983 EEEENSCYLSTTTSD
+983 
-998 PNNQTDS
+998 
-1005 IDNTSSTEIVSLT
+1005 
-1018 SERDSPGGDK
+1018 
-1028 RAGSGES
+1028 
-1035 RSKRPGGSP
+1035 
-1044 AAQLLLSIKA
+1044 
-1054 ASRAIN
+1054 
-1060 ESSNAHG
+1060 
-1067 KQNAVYAAKHEG
+1067 
-1079 DMSLRVGAAP
+1079 
-1089 ERGAGVRQDAPRE
+1089 
-1102 QARKAA
+1102 
-1108 AVPARLQTRCGAAR
+1108 
-1122 AGEHSSG
+1122 
-1129 ASSAVSELDDADK
+1129 
-1142 EVRNLTARAFRSL
+1142 
-1155 AYPYF
+1155 
-1160 DTLRPGSRASS
+1160 
-1171 ASLPDSALGI
+1171 
-1181 NRWSTYLDLK
+1181 
-1191 CGGLGPRAEPGL
+1191 
-1203 LRSGRSQTKALE
+1203 
-1215 FVVSKLDG
+1215 
-1223 EIAHVETPR
+1223 
-1232 RLRAGPRVVTL
+1232 
-1243 LDLGEAGEPPAAE
+1243 
-1256 GGGKGSSKKSRFASS
+1256 
-1271 LLKNVISKKMQLEH
+1271 
-1285 EFKMERGEITDT
+1285 
-1297 SYRGPEP
+1297 
-1304 RERQREAGE
+1304 
-1313 QRQSSRHSEGG
+1313 
-1324 SDCPAAPPE
+1324 
-1333 DAGEAGGRSPAS
+1333 
-1345 KASTPREGNRSLE
+1345 
-1358 RAPSEEPCEVKRS
+1358 
-1371 ASEAIK
+1371 
-1377 ATFLRSQNSAF
+1377 
-1388 RSWKEREAER
+1388 
-1398 KEERAPVGKLKL
+1398 
-1410 SPKHDWRADLG
+1410 
-1421 EISAGKPTKM
+1421 
-1431 SRLFV
+1431 
-1436 PAIQHTPR
+1436 
-1444 EKEPAKK
+1444 
-1451 ATKCSAAL
+1451 
-1459 PSPAAPS
+1459 
-1466 PPAAKAKAPEIKISL
+1466 
-1481 GSVQQPRDAAFSIA
+1481 
-1495 QLLTPQIAGRPP
+1495 
-1507 EEGRAPPLKPL
+1507 
-1518 KAGDGPDKVP
+1518 DKVP

-1590 IAGVPRALSPVV
+1590 IAGVPRSLSPVV

-1608 GHAKPSEAGA
+1608 GHTGTKPTEAGA
-1618 KAAGRAPACPPEG
+1618 KAPGKVPACPPEG

-1667 APWRHQPPPPPPAER
+1667 APWRHQPPLPPAER
-1682 SRGAEEDPRE
+1682 GRGPEEDPRE

-1747 GSAPRPAAAPGPP
+1747 GAGSRPAAAAAPPPP

-1770 GKGPGGERLPRRA
+1770 GKGPSGERLPRRP

-1809 PAPRAEPPA
+1809 PAPRVEPAA
-1818 APRALLTLRGAGGAA
+1818 APRALLTLRGTGGAA
-1833 GPAPAKAPPE
+1833 APAPPKPPPE
-1843 GGPRGPAPPRSPRL
+1843 GDLRGPAAPRSPRL
-1857 PAGGGDSERGPDC
+1857 PAGGGDAERGPDC

-1879 APAEPGSPPSPGPTA
+1879 AATEPGSPPSPGTTA
-1894 AGGGARPGPAPA
+1894 AGGGVRPSAVSA
-1906 EPGSPPS
+1906 
-1913 PGPTAAGGGARPG
+1913 
-1926 PVSAAAAALCS
+1926 SAAAAALCS
-1937 LQPFGPAKPPGSPR
+1937 LQPFGTAKPPGNPR
-1951 APPGPPPAEE
+1951 PPPGPPPAEE

-1972 PPAALYRPPLPLAAL
+1972 PPAAVYRPPLPFAAL
-1987 PGAAPPPLLCFSP
+1987 PGAAPPLLCFSP
-2000 SVPPAAAAAEP
+2000 SVPAAATTAEP

-2062 APVPLPLSPLA
+2062 APVPLPLSPLT

-2091 AAAVLPAG
+2091 AATVLPAG
-2099 ALQRPLSHPGSE
+2099 ALQRPLSHSGSDA
-2111 GSAPAEPAS
+2111 SAPAEPGS
-2120 PAAPEAAFADSPYY
+2120 PAAPEAAFAESPYY
-2134 VATGKGPGH
+2134 VATSKGPPPPRH

-2160 PRLVAPPSF
+2160 PRIVAPPSF

>member
-9 AGPRAGPERDP
+9 AGPRAGPEGADAERDP
-20 GTGPGPS
+20 STNPS
-27 PGPEEP
+27 PNPGPEAP
-33 VQEEKEAAYVEIR
+33 IEEEREAAYVEIR

-52 EERSRQEPQLA
+52 EESRQKPELA
-63 PAGGAGGAA
+63 PAGGAEGAS
-72 GPAPESGAAGT
+72 GPAPDSGACGT
-83 GDGGSAGGG
+83 GDGDSANGG
-92 PPGEGAGAASP
+92 PPGEKAEPASLD
-103 EHGRDRP
+103 HGRDRP

-120 RPGPGSLQAA
+120 DTGPGSVGAA
-130 GSGGTAGAGGCPESS
+130 RSGGTPEAGGCPESS
-145 SSSSSCPSPVN
+145 SSSCPSPVI
-156 KADGSPAMGDP
+156 KADDFPAMGDP

-179 GYESEAEDEAAGRK
+179 GYESEVEDEVAGRK
-193 AAPPGAP
+193 ATPPGAP
-200 PDTPPGGGR
+200 PGTPPGGGR

-303 ERDSPGGDKRAG
+303 EHDTPGGDKRAS
-315 SGESRSKRPGGSPA
+315 SGESRSKQPGRPGGSPG

-338 ASRAINESSNAHG
+338 ASRAINESSNVHG
-351 KQNAVYAAKHE
+351 KQNTVYAAKHE

-369 GAAPERGAGVR
+369 AAAPDRSASLK
-380 QDAPREQARKAAAV
+380 QDAVRDHAKKFIAV

-445 TLRPGSRASSASLP
+445 TLRPGSRASSASLS
-459 DSALGIN
+459 DNALGIN
-466 RWSTYLDLKCGGLGP
+466 RWSTYLDLKCGSLGP
-481 RAEPGLLRSGRS
+481 RAEPSLLHSGRS

-521 PRVVTLLDLGEA
+521 SRVVTLLDLGDAAEA

-575 GEITDTSYRG
+575 GEITDTSYTGPGAGRE
-585 PEPRERQREAGEQR
+585 PEPTGGSAGRERHREAGVQR
-599 QSSRHSEGGSDCPA
+599 QNSRHSEGGSDCTA
-613 APPEDAGEAGGRSP
+613 APAEDAGEGGGGRSP

-636 GNRSLERA
+636 GNRSLDRA
-644 PSEEPC
+644 VSEELC

-679 AERKEERAPVG
+679 AEKKEERAPVG

-697 HDWRADLGEISAGKP
+697 NDWRADLGEISAGKS

-726 PREKEPA
+726 PREKDPG
-733 KKATKCSAAL
+733 KRATKCSAA
-743 PSPAAPSPPAAKA
+743 AAAVSSAAAASSPPAAKP

-765 GSVQQPRDAAFSIAQ
+765 GSLQQPRDAAFSIAQ

-786 AGRPPEEGRAPP
+786 AGRPPEEGR
-798 LKPLKA
+798 
-804 GDGPDKVPQF
+804 GQ
-814 LVRDVRDSKYR
+814 
-825 AQGILHQVRDVRKL
+825 
-839 IKSSYSA
+839 
-846 DSGDNSSDKGSGA
+846 
-859 SEQGGPEQKPRQ
+859 
-871 QLADGSP
+871 
-878 AMGDPV
+878 
-884 STEGKTSSSSFG
+884 
-896 YESEA
+896 
-901 EDEAAGRKA
+901 
-910 APPGAPPDTPPGGGR
+910 
-925 DEAHYISTQE
+925 
-935 IQLSEVD
+935 
-942 HDMDFDA
+942 
-949 GLAARWDF
+949 
-957 EDNNVIYSFVDYASF
+957 
-972 GSDETPGDTLT
+972 
-983 EEEENSCYLSTTTSD
+983 
-998 PNNQTDS
+998 
-1005 IDNTSSTEIVSLT
+1005 
-1018 SERDSPGGDK
+1018 
-1028 RAGSGES
+1028 
-1035 RSKRPGGSP
+1035 
-1044 AAQLLLSIKA
+1044 
-1054 ASRAIN
+1054 
-1060 ESSNAHG
+1060 
-1067 KQNAVYAAKHEG
+1067 
-1079 DMSLRVGAAP
+1079 
-1089 ERGAGVRQDAPRE
+1089 
-1102 QARKAA
+1102 
-1108 AVPARLQTRCGAAR
+1108 
-1122 AGEHSSG
+1122 
-1129 ASSAVSELDDADK
+1129 
-1142 EVRNLTARAFRSL
+1142 
-1155 AYPYF
+1155 
-1160 DTLRPGSRASS
+1160 
-1171 ASLPDSALGI
+1171 
-1181 NRWSTYLDLK
+1181 
-1191 CGGLGPRAEPGL
+1191 
-1203 LRSGRSQTKALE
+1203 
-1215 FVVSKLDG
+1215 
-1223 EIAHVETPR
+1223 
-1232 RLRAGPRVVTL
+1232 
-1243 LDLGEAGEPPAAE
+1243 
-1256 GGGKGSSKKSRFASS
+1256 
-1271 LLKNVISKKMQLEH
+1271 
-1285 EFKMERGEITDT
+1285 
-1297 SYRGPEP
+1297 
-1304 RERQREAGE
+1304 
-1313 QRQSSRHSEGG
+1313 
-1324 SDCPAAPPE
+1324 
-1333 DAGEAGGRSPAS
+1333 
-1345 KASTPREGNRSLE
+1345 
-1358 RAPSEEPCEVKRS
+1358 
-1371 ASEAIK
+1371 
-1377 ATFLRSQNSAF
+1377 
-1388 RSWKEREAER
+1388 
-1398 KEERAPVGKLKL
+1398 
-1410 SPKHDWRADLG
+1410 
-1421 EISAGKPTKM
+1421 
-1431 SRLFV
+1431 
-1436 PAIQHTPR
+1436 
-1444 EKEPAKK
+1444 
-1451 ATKCSAAL
+1451 
-1459 PSPAAPS
+1459 
-1466 PPAAKAKAPEIKISL
+1466 
-1481 GSVQQPRDAAFSIA
+1481 
-1495 QLLTPQIAGRPP
+1495 
-1507 EEGRAPPLKPL
+1507 PLKPL

-1590 IAGVPRALSPVV
+1590 IAGVPRSLSPVV

-1608 GHAKPSEAGA
+1608 GHTGTKPTEAGA

-1667 APWRHQPPPPPPAER
+1667 APWRHQPPPPPPPER
-1682 SRGAEEDPRE
+1682 GRGPEEDPRE

-1747 GSAPRPAAAPGPP
+1747 GAGSRPAAAAAAAPP
-1760 PPADKAEEPS
+1760 PPPDKAEEPS
-1770 GKGPGGERLPRRA
+1770 GKGPSSERLPRRP

-1809 PAPRAEPPA
+1809 PPPRA
-1818 APRALLTLRGAGGAA
+1818 APR
-1833 GPAPAKAPPE
+1833 
-1843 GGPRGPAPPRSPRL
+1843 
-1857 PAGGGDSERGPDC
+1857 
-1870 GNYLSLPLK
+1870 
-1879 APAEPGSPPSPGPTA
+1879 
-1894 AGGGARPGPAPA
+1894 RP
-1906 EPGSPPS
+1906 
-1913 PGPTAAGGGARPG
+1913 
-1926 PVSAAAAALCS
+1926 
-1937 LQPFGPAKPPGSPR
+1937 
-1951 APPGPPPAEE
+1951 
-1961 PPAAAPPPAEG
+1961 EG
-1972 PPAALYRPPLPLAAL
+1972 PPAALYRPPLPFAAL

-2000 SVPPAAAAAEP
+2000 SVPAAATATEP

-2073 LNAGAYGATY
+2073 LNAGAYGTTY

-2091 AAAVLPAG
+2091 AATVLPAG
-2099 ALQRPLSHPGSE
+2099 ALQRPLSHSGSD
-2111 GSAPAEPAS
+2111 GSAPAEPGS
-2120 PAAPEAAFADSPYY
+2120 PAAPEAAFAESPYY
-2134 VATGKGPGH
+2134 VATSKGPPPPRH

-2160 PRLVAPPSF
+2160 PRIVAPPSF